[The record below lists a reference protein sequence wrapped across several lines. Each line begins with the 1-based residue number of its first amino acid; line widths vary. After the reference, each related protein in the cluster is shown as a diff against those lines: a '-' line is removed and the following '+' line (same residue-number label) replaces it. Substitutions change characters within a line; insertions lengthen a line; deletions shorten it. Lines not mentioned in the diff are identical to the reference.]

1 MASEIP
7 TRAPNGFL
15 VIVGSAAMLVVVA
28 GVFIGMIGTTG
39 SGGESLEHKRAAK
52 RVEIRSQLEREAQE
66 KLHSTGWV
74 DKAKGT
80 VHIPIDEAIVAVV
93 AELKAKKPT
102 VSQVKVEPPLPMPVV
117 DPNSKEPAPPALPS
131 APQGADTIRFTYP
144 YATPEAA
151 ATPAPPVPESAKP
164 AAATPAPAKPAQPP
178 PAAAAPAAP
187 VVAPPA
193 PSAPPA
199 PATAPSPA
207 AATPPA
213 PAPPVQPAPIPATP
227 PAVAPPAPAP
237 PVNPAPAAAPEAPVR
252 LPIINP
258 TENSEPTK

>member
-1 MASEIP
+1 
-7 TRAPNGFL
+7 
-15 VIVGSAAMLVVVA
+15 MLVVVA

-39 SGGESLEHKRAAK
+39 SGGESLEQKRAAK

-80 VHIPIDEAIVAVV
+80 VHVPIDEAIVAVV

-131 APQGADTIRFTYP
+131 APQGADTIRFAYP
-144 YATPEAA
+144 YATPEAG
-151 ATPAPPVPESAKP
+151 ATPAPEAAKA
-164 AAATPAPAKPAQPP
+164 AAATPAPAKPAE
-178 PAAAAPAAP
+178 PAPAPAAPAAP

-193 PSAPPA
+193 PSAAPA
-199 PATAPSPA
+199 PATPPV
-207 AATPPA
+207 PA
-213 PAPPVQPAPIPATP
+213 PTAQPAPIPAAP
-227 PAVAPPAPAP
+227 PAVAPLPAAPTP
-237 PVNPAPAAAPEAPVR
+237 PVNPAPAAAPEAPAR
-252 LPIINP
+252 PPIINP